1 VQANVR
7 DLKEMQTWL
16 METGI
21 PLLLSGAQE
30 DARVAFEEKIG
41 SLTAGNPGL
50 AVILEDAGLSVLQPD
65 IGAKIRQLVSE
76 QEEILAELGAE
87 ENHPEEDGPL
97 LTPERPDRPKTKKR
111 RQEPPFK
118 DGDPFAEMEE
128 KDSNK
133 NATIPLYTKAM
144 IVEFALKLHRENSVT
159 SIEREVMSRFKKFFF
174 SYESNAWKSGLL
186 GKWTRRALG
195 LADRYRKGHSSRVS
209 PEVESA
215 FNEVLER
222 MVAGSN
228 RDLQSAAH
236 LKIPV
241 LVETAQSIQKK
252 WKDTYRKKCEEEHI
266 PFLERQ
272 KPVDSK
278 WVCLFLMRWQWSL
291 QASNT
296 KGAFLADDS
305 QEMKEMRLAH
315 RAQILANK
323 VPIDLVLNFDQLWR
337 SAYEPPKKVI
347 HKRRA
352 KEAERQGE
360 EWGECWP
367 GDLQGK
373 RLKAILQ
380 MVSNAMVERMGQTDR
395 PSKLRKV
402 CARSDFVQG
411 GRIGVTA
418 VTSTWASGE
427 IGPLGIC
434 VANGA
439 LPQAFIEEVNEK
451 WAGHVY
457 VFQSMTESHF
467 MTAETTLLHLQELI
481 SPALELRRAS
491 LGYNRETPALLICD
505 GFTGNFAVSNGEGS
519 RREMWSKENNCILP
533 LRPPG
538 GWSATGQPCDAWHHI
553 FRKLANNYTDSLLG
567 YKAPGLEQATRQI
580 QIGLNGQKH
589 LQATAVDNVKSLI
602 FAWQQMGQKIYHKLF
617 RWAWVSRGVITVD
630 DMKKR
635 FPNLSQKEAEEMQL
649 KEEASA
655 RELAEGQQDEWIN
668 LPLLMS
674 QFADK
679 GYSKYQLQLFE
690 ARRRHEA
697 GKLSKKK
704 FHAAER
710 DCLRT
715 LVLLHTSGQPATA
728 QYIKTHDGSRATLIL
743 YNFLERTIKI
753 GILPPEPLRVLRA
766 ETTFDASSLQVEVDK
781 DFLEKVCL
789 PGLEAYQNSQSDP
802 EPEEEEH
809 DQGVQLQTM
818 DELAAE
824 GMQLVPMH
832 IGSCRSLWQRLWLS
846 SCKSL
851 SRSRKRRVAMAQRLQ
866 RHMPC

>member
-1 VQANVR
+1 
-7 DLKEMQTWL
+7 M
-16 METGI
+16 
-21 PLLLSGAQE
+21 
-30 DARVAFEEKIG
+30 
-41 SLTAGNPGL
+41 
-50 AVILEDAGLSVLQPD
+50 LSVKDRTQMKQLPD
-65 IGAKIRQLVSE
+65 WL
-76 QEEILAELGAE
+76 
-87 ENHPEEDGPL
+87 
-97 LTPERPDRPKTKKR
+97 
-111 RQEPPFK
+111 
-118 DGDPFAEMEE
+118 
-128 KDSNK
+128 
-133 NATIPLYTKAM
+133 
-144 IVEFALKLHRENSVT
+144 
-159 SIEREVMSRFKKFFF
+159 
-174 SYESNAWKSGLL
+174 
-186 GKWTRRALG
+186 RRALG

-360 EWGECWP
+360 EWGECRP

-373 RLKAILQ
+373 RLKAVLQ

-467 MTAETTLLHLQELI
+467 MTAETTLLYLQELI
-481 SPALELRRAS
+481 SPVSWLNRCKKNNIKRYFSNRR
-491 LGYNRETPALLICD
+491 
-505 GFTGNFAVSNGEGS
+505 
-519 RREMWSKENNCILP
+519 
-533 LRPPG
+533 
-538 GWSATGQPCDAWHHI
+538 
-553 FRKLANNYTDSLLG
+553 
-567 YKAPGLEQATRQI
+567 
-580 QIGLNGQKH
+580 
-589 LQATAVDNVKSLI
+589 
-602 FAWQQMGQKIYHKLF
+602 
-617 RWAWVSRGVITVD
+617 
-630 DMKKR
+630 
-635 FPNLSQKEAEEMQL
+635 NL
-649 KEEASA
+649 
-655 RELAEGQQDEWIN
+655 
-668 LPLLMS
+668 
-674 QFADK
+674 
-679 GYSKYQLQLFE
+679 
-690 ARRRHEA
+690 
-697 GKLSKKK
+697 
-704 FHAAER
+704 
-710 DCLRT
+710 
-715 LVLLHTSGQPATA
+715 
-728 QYIKTHDGSRATLIL
+728 
-743 YNFLERTIKI
+743 
-753 GILPPEPLRVLRA
+753 
-766 ETTFDASSLQVEVDK
+766 
-781 DFLEKVCL
+781 
-789 PGLEAYQNSQSDP
+789 
-802 EPEEEEH
+802 
-809 DQGVQLQTM
+809 
-818 DELAAE
+818 
-824 GMQLVPMH
+824 
-832 IGSCRSLWQRLWLS
+832 
-846 SCKSL
+846 
-851 SRSRKRRVAMAQRLQ
+851 
-866 RHMPC
+866 

>member
-87 ENHPEEDGPL
+87 ENHPEEDV
-97 LTPERPDRPKTKKR
+97 ERLEVRPSGKVDT
-111 RQEPPFK
+111 E
-118 DGDPFAEMEE
+118 GA
-128 KDSNK
+128 
-133 NATIPLYTKAM
+133 
-144 IVEFALKLHRENSVT
+144 
-159 SIEREVMSRFKKFFF
+159 FFP
-174 SYESNAWKSGLL
+174 
-186 GKWTRRALG
+186 
-195 LADRYRKGHSSRVS
+195 VS

-278 WVCLFLMRWQWSL
+278 WVCRFLMRWQWSL

-360 EWGECWP
+360 EWGECRP

-373 RLKAILQ
+373 RLKAVLQ

-467 MTAETTLLHLQELI
+467 MTAETTLLYLQELI

-505 GFTGNFAVSNGEGS
+505 GFT
-519 RREMWSKENNCILP
+519 
-533 LRPPG
+533 
-538 GWSATGQPCDAWHHI
+538 
-553 FRKLANNYTDSLLG
+553 G

-690 ARRRHEA
+690 TRRRHEA

-710 DCLRT
+710 DC
-715 LVLLHTSGQPATA
+715 
-728 QYIKTHDGSRATLIL
+728 
-743 YNFLERTIKI
+743 
-753 GILPPEPLRVLRA
+753 
-766 ETTFDASSLQVEVDK
+766 
-781 DFLEKVCL
+781 
-789 PGLEAYQNSQSDP
+789 
-802 EPEEEEH
+802 
-809 DQGVQLQTM
+809 VQLQTM

-824 GMQLVPMH
+824 GMQLVPMQLEEAH
-832 IGSCRSLWQRLWLS
+832 WELQIALAETVAEFMQELEQEQEAEGGDGAATPETHAMLMELGEDDPILAQVSLDEDGHLISDEHVELVEKSDS
-846 SCKSL
+846 S
-851 SRSRKRRVAMAQRLQ
+851 
-866 RHMPC
+866 